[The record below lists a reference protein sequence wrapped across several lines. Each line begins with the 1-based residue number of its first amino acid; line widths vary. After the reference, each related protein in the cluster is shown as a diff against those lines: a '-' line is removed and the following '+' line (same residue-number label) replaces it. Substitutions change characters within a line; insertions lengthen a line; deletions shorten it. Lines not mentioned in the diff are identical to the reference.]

1 MKRTLRPDPETLV
14 GVVGLAASDLKPQ
27 GKVSVRGFEYDAHTG
42 GLFYPAGTEVV
53 VADVADVD
61 HLGLLVR
68 VPLDDKALDALAT
81 IEKPKR
87 TPRWKWWEKER
98 ASGEENPSLRARLL
112 VWLKVTL
119 VLGVQGAIAWWLVS
133 LFCR

>member
-14 GVVGLAASDLKPQ
+14 GVVGFAVTDLKPQ

-42 GLFYPAGTEVV
+42 GIFYPAGTEVV
-53 VADVADVD
+53 VADVE

-68 VPLDDKALDALAT
+68 VPLDDKSLDALAS

-87 TPRWKWWEKER
+87 TPRWRWWEKDR
-98 ASGEENPSLRARLL
+98 ALGEESLSLCSRVV
-112 VWLKVTL
+112 VWLKVAL
-119 VLGVQGAIAWWLVS
+119 VLGVQGGIAWWLVS
-133 LFCR
+133 LFCG